1 MGETCL
7 ALVEPEAGRL
17 GDRNRDKRDKYE
29 GMSEELTEWCRNSG
43 NAGKWEYK
51 EDSLKAVKDNC
62 KV

>member
-1 MGETCL
+1 M
-7 ALVEPEAGRL
+7 EPEAGRL